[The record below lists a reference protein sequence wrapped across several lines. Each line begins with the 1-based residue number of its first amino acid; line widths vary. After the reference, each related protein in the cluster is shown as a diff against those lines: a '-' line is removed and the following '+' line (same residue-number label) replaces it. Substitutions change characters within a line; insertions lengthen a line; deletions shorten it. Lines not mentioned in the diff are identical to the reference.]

1 MELKDQDGRR
11 RSLGSVQVGAQGTG
25 ESEMSRSRI
34 LLVGN
39 DNPASD
45 KTGSRIRHYV
55 IVVQRSSAHV
65 SKEGGD
71 RAGESRGAEGSG
83 DVCGQGASAFLRKKW
98 GDEGEQR

>member
-11 RSLGSVQVGAQGTG
+11 RSLGSVQAGAQGTG

-45 KTGSRIRHYV
+45 KTGSRI
-55 IVVQRSSAHV
+55 
-65 SKEGGD
+65 
-71 RAGESRGAEGSG
+71 
-83 DVCGQGASAFLRKKW
+83 
-98 GDEGEQR
+98 